1 MRVGLGVDPRRGRG
15 RPAEG
20 LTCRS
25 KVNKNKNNKNTQ
37 NKAKDRAAHDAM
49 GAEAV
54 KRIVRA
60 VSEQNRQ
67 DSKQLARTLATT
79 AAAAGKQMERTAG
92 GADEGDFALGL
103 VAPLQYG
110 QGKAA
115 LPPTG
120 EAGSFLPYSAR
131 IILPVTDAD
140 FDGTSRF
147 NLFLCNN
154 LRSHWGKTGTLP
166 ASLPASWAPNYMEL
180 ASFRSNGSA
189 EAVDPSAY
197 GGPRNTTFSSAVA
210 AFGAFQDGARYQT
223 PWVRVHDILVDE
235 RTEPV
240 TSSSNLTQTVIMAC
254 GSEDGVVPPGIPVAV
269 MNGPLTW
276 GTRFKITASF
286 SNRITASGTNF
297 WGVRFR
303 GYDVNGAS
311 VVVGF
316 EYQPQYTTDPTQ
328 LAFTVGYGS
337 TAGSYFVGGNP
348 AWSACSMVRVT
359 DVALYS
365 SNDTIQHLMEFGV
378 GLCYIHDPGVSFAGQ
393 LPVSPKCYTNN
404 RALYPYTPAGQAG
417 VATVYWVPPTSG
429 TVVGFYPVPQYDMYA
444 SQISGYAMV
453 NAASFVQNTSNALNM
468 SGTVIAVRAEEKRPL
483 AGLSYDYLSERSV
496 GQLKSAYSGRAAQG
510 AYTVL
515 LPSGEASFATRPMQT
530 RNFLCDDHVMQLFSV
545 ATSAAQQF
553 KLDITSNW
561 ALRTMNPAYTTV
573 RLRNDREQ
581 FFRTLAALRAFP
593 HTHENPLHLK
603 AIANFAKDALKWG
616 LTNGPAIAKAM
627 S

>member
-1 MRVGLGVDPRRGRG
+1 
-15 RPAEG
+15 
-20 LTCRS
+20 
-25 KVNKNKNNKNTQ
+25 
-37 NKAKDRAAHDAM
+37 M

-60 VSEQNRQ
+60 VTEQNRL
-67 DSKQLARTLATT
+67 DSKQLARTLAAT
-79 AAAAGKQMERTAG
+79 AAMAGKQMERVAG
-92 GADEGDFALGL
+92 GADEGDFAMGL

-154 LRSHWGKTGTLP
+154 LRSHWGKTGSLP
-166 ASLPASWAPNYMEL
+166 ASLPNSIAPNYMEL
-180 ASFRSNGSA
+180 ASFRANGAA
-189 EAVDPSAY
+189 EAIDLSAY
-197 GGPRNTTFSSAVA
+197 GGPRNATFSSSVA

-223 PWVRVHDILVDE
+223 PWVRVHDILIDE

-240 TSSSNLTQTVIMAC
+240 TSSSNLTQTVIMAS

-269 MNGPLTW
+269 MNTARTW
-276 GTRFKITASF
+276 GTRFKVMASF
-286 SNRITASGTNF
+286 SNRVTASGTNF
-297 WGVRFR
+297 WGIRFR
-303 GYDVNGAS
+303 GYDSNGAQ

-316 EYQPQYTTDPTQ
+316 EFQPNYTTDPTQ
-328 LAFTVGYGS
+328 LAFTVDYGS
-337 TAGSYFVGGNP
+337 TFGGYFVAP
-348 AWSACSMVRVT
+348 AWSACTMVRVT

-365 SNDTIQHLMEFGV
+365 SNDTIQHLAEFGV
-378 GLCYIHDPGVSFAGQ
+378 GMAFIHDPTVTFGTPAIS
-393 LPVSPKCYTNN
+393 PITPKCYTNN
-404 RALYPYTPAGQAG
+404 RGAYPYSPAAQAG
-417 VATVYWVPPTSG
+417 VGTVYWIPPTSG

-483 AGLSYDYLSERSV
+483 AGLAYDYLSERSV

-515 LPSGEASFATRPMQT
+515 LPSGEASFCTRPMQT

-545 ATSAAQQF
+545 TTAAAQQF

-561 ALRTMNPAYTTV
+561 MLRTMNPAYTTV

-581 FFRTLAALRAFP
+581 FFRTLAALRSFP

-616 LTNGPAIAKAM
+616 LTNGPAIAKALG
-627 S
+627 